1 MSAREGKRAMADTWS
16 LRTWRDE
23 GGTAPN
29 VVEVVLAVLLSAVPI
44 AVAAGT
50 IHLSDTRTGV
60 AACLGVIAL
69 TLPAAWSRPRP
80 LTAAAVMAVA
90 ALANG
95 LLFGHLVRCGV
106 ALPAVYIVG
115 FGIGARLG
123 WPRAAAGL
131 ALCAADVVVEGYYDP
146 QIGWPGLVTVLPLLL
161 AFFGLG
167 RLLRARSRT
176 ARELRAKSALLRQ
189 QREENARLAIAADR
203 AEMSTAIDE
212 SLRDR
217 LGVIADTAA
226 AALRPEAGDTEAAD
240 PEAVRRALAAIEHN
254 GRAAL
259 SQLRDVVGTLRQPAS
274 APAVPAGVPA
284 GPQPSLARLPELL
297 RGLPPARARLTIEG
311 QPRPLPATL
320 ELSGYRIVEHLVR
333 AVADSPRATI
343 EVRLRYAPEALELHV
358 RGTAAPVSDLRAV
371 LAAARQR
378 AVLHGGT
385 MDTRL
390 EGDDFHTT
398 ALLPLVSGYAA
409 P

>member
-1 MSAREGKRAMADTWS
+1 MGAREGKRAMAGTWS
-16 LRTWRDE
+16 LRTGRDR
-23 GGTAPN
+23 GGAAPN
-29 VVEVVLAVLLSAVPI
+29 VVEVVLAVLLSAVPV
-44 AVAAGT
+44 AVAAGV
-50 IHLSDTRTGV
+50 IHLSGTRPGV
-60 AACLGVIAL
+60 AASLGVIAL

-80 LTAAAVMAVA
+80 LTAAAVLAVA
-90 ALANG
+90 AVANG

-131 ALCAADVVVEGYYDP
+131 ALCAADVVAEGYYDP

-161 AFFGLG
+161 IFFALG

-176 ARELRAKSALLRQ
+176 AQELGAKSALLRQ
-189 QREENARLAIAADR
+189 QREETARLAIAADR
-203 AEMSTAIDE
+203 AGMSTAIDE

-226 AALRPEAGDTEAAD
+226 AVLRPEAGDAEAGD
-240 PEAVRRALAAIEHN
+240 PETVKRALAAIERD

-259 SQLRDVVGTLRQPAS
+259 GELREVVGTLRQPDSVAS
-274 APAVPAGVPA
+274 AAPV

-297 RGLPPARARLTIEG
+297 RGLPAARARLTIEG
-311 QPRPLPATL
+311 QPRPLPASL

-333 AVADSPRATI
+333 AVQDSPGARI
-343 EVRLRYAPEALELHV
+343 EVRLRYTPETLELHV
-358 RGTAAPVSDLRAV
+358 QGTAVPVPDLRPV
-371 LAAARQR
+371 LAATRQR
-378 AVLHGGT
+378 AALHGGT
-385 MDTRL
+385 MDSRL
-390 EGDDFHTT
+390 EGGAFQAT
-398 ALLPLVSGYAA
+398 ALLPLVSGYAS

>member
-1 MSAREGKRAMADTWS
+1 MAGTWS
-16 LRTWRDE
+16 LRAGRDR
-23 GGTAPN
+23 GAAAPN
-29 VVEVVLAVLLSAVPI
+29 VVEVVLAVLLSAVPV
-44 AVAAGT
+44 AYAAGA
-50 IHLSDTRTGV
+50 IQLSTGHPGV

-69 TLPAAWSRPRP
+69 TLPVAWSRPRP

-90 ALANG
+90 AIANG
-95 LLFGHLVRCGV
+95 LLFGDVVRCGV

-123 WPRAAAGL
+123 GPRAVAGL

-161 AFFGLG
+161 IFFALG
-167 RLLRARSRT
+167 RLLRARSRK
-176 ARELRAKSALLRQ
+176 AQELRAKSALLRQ
-189 QREENARLAIAADR
+189 QREETARLAIAADR

-226 AALRPEAGDTEAAD
+226 AALRPDTPDAQAAD
-240 PEAVRRALAAIEHN
+240 PEAVRRALAAIEHD

-259 SQLRDVVGTLRQPAS
+259 SQLRDVVGALRQPAS

-297 RGLPPARARLTIEG
+297 GSLPPARARLTIEG

-333 AVADSPRATI
+333 AVEDSPGAMI
-343 EVRLRYAPEALELHV
+343 EVRLRYAPEALELHI
-358 RGTAAPVSDLRAV
+358 RGTAAPVPDLRAV

-378 AVLHGGT
+378 AALHGGT
-385 MDTRL
+385 MDSRL
-390 EGDDFHTT
+390 EGGAFQTM
-398 ALLPLVSGYAA
+398 ALLPLVSGYAS

>member
-1 MSAREGKRAMADTWS
+1 MSAREGKRTMAGTWS
-16 LRTWRDE
+16 LRTWRDR
-23 GGTAPN
+23 GVAAPN
-29 VVEVVLAVLLSAVPI
+29 AVEVLLAVLLSAVPV
-44 AVAAGT
+44 AVAAGA
-50 IHLSDTRTGV
+50 IHLSSGRPGV

-90 ALANG
+90 AVANG
-95 LLFGHLVRCGV
+95 LLFGHLIRCGV

-123 WPRAAAGL
+123 RPRAAAGL
-131 ALCAADVVVEGYYDP
+131 ALCAGGVVAEGYYDP
-146 QIGWPGLVTVLPLLL
+146 QIGWPGLLTVLPLLL
-161 AFFGLG
+161 VFFGLG
-167 RLLRARSRT
+167 RLLHARSRT
-176 ARELRAKSALLRQ
+176 AQELRAKSARLRQ
-189 QREENARLAIAADR
+189 QREETARLAIATDR

-212 SLRDR
+212 TLRDR

-226 AALRPEAGDTEAAD
+226 SGLKPQAGNTQAGD
-240 PEAVRRALAAIEHN
+240 PEAVRRALAAIERD

-259 SQLRDVVGTLRQPAS
+259 GELRDVVGTLRQPAC
-274 APAVPAGVPA
+274 APAAPA

-297 RGLPPARARLTIEG
+297 GGLPSARARLTVEG
-311 QPRPLPATL
+311 QPRPLPASL

-333 AVADSPRATI
+333 AVEDSPGATI
-343 EVRLRYAPEALELHV
+343 EVRLHYTPEALELHV
-358 RGTAAPVSDLRAV
+358 RGTAAPVPDLRPV

-378 AVLHGGT
+378 TALHGGT
-385 MDTRL
+385 MDSRL
-390 EGDDFHTT
+390 EGSAFHTT